1 MFHPHRNKA
10 PCCETESGKLIF
22 NYQLN
27 MKIVVI
33 GSGNVAESLAQAV
46 AEADS
51 LELVQL
57 FARNEERGRK
67 VAGLAHTEW
76 SNSTLAEADL
86 YLISVSDNAV
96 AEVAKSLQVP
106 EGAVV
111 AHTAGCCPIEALA
124 PHVHRA
130 VFYPFQTFSVG
141 RKVDFTKGYIFL
153 EGASDHALEVIE
165 KAAHALTTKVLPAD
179 TARRAVI
186 HLSGVFACNFANAM
200 YANAAEVLSSAG
212 LPFDI
217 VAPVIEETAK
227 KAVEVLNPVATQ
239 TGPARRGDTQT
250 LERHRRMLAGE
261 ERKLRIYN
269 EISEDIWDKTK
280 TSKS

>member
-1 MFHPHRNKA
+1 MLHQSWRKVYSSEN
-10 PCCETESGKLIF
+10 ELS
-22 NYQLN
+22 
-27 MKIVVI
+27 MKIVVV
-33 GSGNVAESLAQAV
+33 GSGNVAESLAQAI
-46 AEADS
+46 AEVEG

-67 VAGLAHTEW
+67 VAELANTEW
-76 SNSTLAEADL
+76 SNTSLAEADL

-96 AEVAKSLQVP
+96 ADVAKSLSIP

-111 AHTAGCCPIEALA
+111 AHTAGCCPIESLA
-124 PHVHRA
+124 PHTHRA

-141 RKVDFTKGYIFL
+141 RKVDFQQGYIFV
-153 EGASDHALEVIE
+153 EGATDHALQVVE
-165 KAAHALTTKVLPAD
+165 KVAHALTNNVLPAD
-179 TARRAVI
+179 SARRAVI

-200 YANAAEVLSSAG
+200 YANAAEVLAKEG

-227 KAVEVLNPVATQ
+227 KVIESKNPAQSQ

-250 LERHRRMLAGE
+250 LERHRKMLADE
-261 ERKLRIYN
+261 PRTREIYDK
-269 EISEDIWDKTK
+269 ISEDICERTK
-280 TSKS
+280 TSKSC

>member
-1 MFHPHRNKA
+1 
-10 PCCETESGKLIF
+10 
-22 NYQLN
+22 
-27 MKIVVI
+27 MKVVVI
-33 GSGNVAESLAQAV
+33 GSGNVAESLARAI
-46 AEADS
+46 AEADG

-67 VAGLAHTEW
+67 VAELAHTVW
-76 SNSTLAEADL
+76 SGSELAEADL

-96 AEVAKSLQVP
+96 ADVAKSLQLP

-111 AHTAGCCPIEALA
+111 AHTAGCCTLDTLA
-124 PHVHRA
+124 PHTHRA
-130 VFYPFQTFSVG
+130 VFYPFQTFTAG
-141 RKVDFTKGYIFL
+141 RKVDFKRGFIFL
-153 EGASDHALEVIE
+153 EGATDYALMVVE
-165 KAAHALTTKVLPAD
+165 KVAHALTKNVLPAD

-200 YANAAEVLSSAG
+200 YANAAEILAKAG

-227 KAVEVLNPVATQ
+227 KAVEVLNPAKTQ

-250 LERHRRMLAGE
+250 LDRHRAMLGDKSRTRE
-261 ERKLRIYN
+261 IYDK
-269 EISEDIWDKTK
+269 ISEDICERTK
-280 TSKS
+280 ISKSC